1 MASGFGNIKTNS
13 PESLFFLCL
22 KYLAGNLD
30 VLCQKTREGYAL
42 RENVAVPSVFWK
54 LIIETCQKN
63 GMDINDS
70 FANIFKNDTKTKFKS
85 LSLRN
90 SSISINGLELFL
102 RHNLYELTL
111 IDCDSLSYEMFNI
124 LFDYAHNLEMLN
136 IDAGII
142 TTKHSENSSKRLCRI
157 VQNINLKAPNLKHLV
172 LRKLVISPYFSLD
185 NTKLNHEFRVLMMK
199 LEILDFSYSLGI
211 DCFYYNMCNPTNL
224 HTLILFNAQNLEKN
238 DTILHICTLKTLVVL
253 DISQSNY
260 SPNRGIFK
268 DENKTLEHIVK
279 SLPELMSLDI
289 SGTNLAGKGIAEN
302 PVHESLN
309 GTHGKLYDIPGLR
322 TRANKPF
329 EFLGLYHTMYNAC
342 RRQLI
347 PAKTISGNANEEQ
360 LITAFNSFM
369 HDKPELLAEVLNDI
383 TNFIEQNRFTQLEK
397 AVHMVIDAI
406 TTNIDSDEVQKSGIS
421 ALFRLMYKFELTS
434 LDIPARR
441 QLYHVLET
449 GIGLN
454 IYDDD
459 VNYKLEEIVAALNL
473 E

>member
-1 MASGFGNIKTNS
+1 
-13 PESLFFLCL
+13 
-22 KYLAGNLD
+22 
-30 VLCQKTREGYAL
+30 
-42 RENVAVPSVFWK
+42 
-54 LIIETCQKN
+54 
-63 GMDINDS
+63 MDINDS

-360 LITAFNSFM
+360 LLIAAGLYMDRPSQIKNILYDVKCLVKEQQWTKI
-369 HDKPELLAEVLNDI
+369 DEVLDIVLEVFTRYTNKKSIQMLCIITINDI
-383 TNFIEQNRFTQLEK
+383 VVFYKNSLLLNNIHVQNKIIR
-397 AVHMVIDAI
+397 
-406 TTNIDSDEVQKSGIS
+406 
-421 ALFRLMYKFELTS
+421 ALL
-434 LDIPARR
+434 
-441 QLYHVLET
+441 T
-449 GIGLN
+449 GINCYNYSNDLIRQGTMTFLLSLGLAHNGNN
-454 IYDDD
+454 IKQTGTRY
-459 VNYKLEEIVAALNL
+459 V
-473 E
+473 